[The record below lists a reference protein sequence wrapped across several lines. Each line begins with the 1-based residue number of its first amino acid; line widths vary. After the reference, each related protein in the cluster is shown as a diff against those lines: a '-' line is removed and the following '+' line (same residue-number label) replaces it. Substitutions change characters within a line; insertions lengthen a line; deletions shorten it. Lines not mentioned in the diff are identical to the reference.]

1 MFTMMNFLWNKF
13 KIELSTATSPD
24 IDPPSYFSFGKC
36 LHFQKCEF
44 QLQAL
49 LLVTN
54 AKNNHFQRNFCTTT
68 DFISTYMYCLS

>member
-54 AKNNHFQRNFCTTT
+54 AKKITSREIFAQPR
-68 DFISTYMYCLS
+68 IL